1 MLFLIM
7 AKHQMRTLR
16 WVLVAAVVALVSCG
30 DGSSLTTSEA
40 PPPST
45 DAGAQ
50 VVYRV
55 GDTGPGGGIIFYV
68 DEAGFNW
75 YPVSTSIG
83 AMCLT
88 GSCHYL
94 EMAPT
99 DLDDGYAWSDAINAA
114 QIYSTATADD
124 WVLPSKD
131 ALNEMCKYAFRDTIN
146 SICNDNGDS
155 WFFNIGGIFWHGVYR
170 SSSEYDDFAAWSQS
184 FGNGDQYTNLKY
196 LTYSVRPVRAF

>member
-1 MLFLIM
+1 M
-7 AKHQMRTLR
+7 
-16 WVLVAAVVALVSCG
+16 
-30 DGSSLTTSEA
+30 
-40 PPPST
+40 
-45 DAGAQ
+45 
-50 VVYRV
+50 

-99 DLDDGYAWSDAINAA
+99 ELDDGYEWSDAINAA
-114 QIYSTATADD
+114 QIYSTATAND

-131 ALNEMCKYAFRDTIN
+131 ALNEMCKYAFHDTIN

-155 WFFNIGGIFWHGVYR
+155 WFFNIGGIFWDGVYR
-170 SSSEYDDFAAWSQS
+170 SSSEYDNFAAWSQS

>member
-1 MLFLIM
+1 M
-7 AKHQMRTLR
+7 
-16 WVLVAAVVALVSCG
+16 
-30 DGSSLTTSEA
+30 
-40 PPPST
+40 
-45 DAGAQ
+45 
-50 VVYRV
+50 

-99 DLDDGYAWSDAINAA
+99 ELDDGYEWSDAINAA
-114 QIYSTATADD
+114 QIYSTATAND

-155 WFFNIGGIFWHGVYR
+155 WFFNIGGIFSHGVYR
-170 SSSEYDDFAAWSQS
+170 SSSEYDGTYTWSQFFFDGS
-184 FGNGDQYTNLKY
+184 QN
-196 LTYSVRPVRAF
+196 YSIKDPTLYVRPVRAF

>member
-1 MLFLIM
+1 M
-7 AKHQMRTLR
+7 
-16 WVLVAAVVALVSCG
+16 
-30 DGSSLTTSEA
+30 
-40 PPPST
+40 
-45 DAGAQ
+45 
-50 VVYRV
+50 

-99 DLDDGYAWSDAINAA
+99 DLDDTYAWSDAINAA

-155 WFFNIGGIFWHGVYR
+155 WFFNIGGVFWHGVYR

-184 FGNGDQYTNLKY
+184 FGNGHQYTNLNY
-196 LTYSVRPVRAF
+196 LTYCVRPVRAF

>member
-1 MLFLIM
+1 MK
-7 AKHQMRTLR
+7 KHQMRTLR

-40 PPPST
+40 PPPPT

-99 DLDDGYAWSDAINAA
+99 DLDDTYAWSDAINAA

-155 WFFNIGGIFWHGVYR
+155 WFFNIGGVFWHGVYR

-184 FGNGDQYTNLKY
+184 FGNGHQYTNLNY
-196 LTYSVRPVRAF
+196 LTYCVRPVRAF